1 MDEVPDTRPSL
12 LVRLRDPKDDRAW
25 TEFTTIYSPLIYRLA
40 CRKGF
45 QDADALDLVQEVL
58 RAVASAVDRWEPD
71 PCKGPFRNWLFRIA
85 RNMMLNLVTSQ
96 RRHPRG
102 TGSEE
107 IQWLLETRPSPSPE
121 DTALFETEFKR
132 QLFRWAAERVS
143 GEFQGKT
150 WAAFWETGVEGKKAQ
165 VVADSLGMSIGAVYM
180 AKSRVVARIRQV
192 IEQVEGDWPGLE
204 QK

>member
-12 LVRLRDPKDDRAW
+12 LVRLCDPKDDRAW
-25 TEFTTIYSPLIYRLA
+25 TEFTAIYSPLIYRLA
-40 CRKGF
+40 RRQGF

-71 PCKGPFRNWLFRIA
+71 PCKRPFRNWLFRIA
-85 RNMMLNLVTSQ
+85 RNMMLNLVASQ
-96 RRHPRG
+96 RRHPLG
-102 TGSEE
+102 TGSDE
-107 IQWLLETRPSPSPE
+107 IQWLLEARPSPSPE
-121 DTALFETEFKR
+121 DTALFETEYKR

-143 GEFQGKT
+143 GEFRGNT

-165 VVADSLGMSIGAVYM
+165 IVAATLGMSIGAVYM

-192 IEQVEGDWPGLE
+192 IEQVEGEWPGLE
-204 QK
+204 

>member
-12 LVRLRDPKDDRAW
+12 LVRLCDPNDDRAW
-25 TEFTTIYSPLIYRLA
+25 TEFTAIYSPLIYRLA

-96 RRHPRG
+96 RRHLRG

-107 IQWLLETRPSPSPE
+107 IQSLLEARPSPSPA
-121 DTALFETEFKR
+121 DTALFETEYKR

-143 GEFQGKT
+143 GEFRGTT
-150 WAAFWETGVEGKKAQ
+150 WAAFWETGVEGKKAP
-165 VVADSLGMSIGAVYM
+165 VVAAALGISNGAVYM

-204 QK
+204 

>member
-12 LVRLRDPKDDRAW
+12 LVRLCDPKDDRAW
-25 TEFTTIYSPLIYRLA
+25 TEFTAIYSPLIYRLA

-45 QDADALDLVQEVL
+45 QHADAEDLVQEVL
-58 RAVASAVDRWEPD
+58 RAVASAVDRWKPD

-85 RNMMLNLVTSQ
+85 RNMMLNLVASQ

-107 IQWLLETRPSPSPE
+107 VQWLLEARPSPSPE
-121 DTALFETEFKR
+121 DTTLFETEYKR

-143 GEFQGKT
+143 GEFRPTT

-165 VVADSLGMSIGAVYM
+165 VVAATLGMSVGAVYM

-192 IEQVEGDWPGLE
+192 IEEVEGEWPGLE
-204 QK
+204 

>member
-12 LVRLRDPKDDRAW
+12 LVRLCDPKDDRAW
-25 TEFTTIYSPLIYRLA
+25 TEFTAIYSPLIYRLA
-40 CRKGF
+40 RRKGF
-45 QDADALDLVQEVL
+45 QDADAEDLVQEVL

-71 PCKGPFRNWLFRIA
+71 PSQGPFRNWLFRIA

-107 IQWLLETRPSPSPE
+107 IQWLLEARPSPSPE
-121 DTALFETEFKR
+121 DTALFETEYKR

-143 GEFQGKT
+143 GEFRGTT

-165 VVADSLGMSIGAVYM
+165 VVAATLGMSIGAVYM

-192 IEQVEGDWPGLE
+192 IEQVEGEWPGLE
-204 QK
+204 

>member
-12 LVRLRDPKDDRAW
+12 LVRLCDPTDDRAW
-25 TEFTTIYSPLIYRLA
+25 TEFTAIYSPLIYRLA

-45 QDADALDLVQEVL
+45 QDADAEDLVQEVL

-107 IQWLLETRPSPSPE
+107 IQWLLEARPFPSAE
-121 DTALFETEFKR
+121 DTALFETEHKR

-143 GEFQGKT
+143 GEFRPTT
-150 WAAFWETGVEGKKAQ
+150 WAAFWETGVGGKKAE
-165 VVADSLGMSIGAVYM
+165 VVAATLGMSIGAVYM

-192 IEQVEGDWPGLE
+192 IEQVEGEWAKVE
-204 QK
+204 

>member
-1 MDEVPDTRPSL
+1 MDEVPETRPSL
-12 LVRLRDPKDDRAW
+12 LVRLCDPKDDRAW
-25 TEFTTIYSPLIYRLA
+25 TEFTAIYSPFIYRFA

-45 QDADALDLVQEVL
+45 QDADAADLVQEVL

-85 RNMMLNLVTSQ
+85 RNMMLNLVASE

-107 IQWLLETRPSPSPE
+107 MQWLLESRPSPSPA
-121 DTALFETEFKR
+121 DSALFQAEYKR
-132 QLFRWAAERVS
+132 QLFRWAAERVRD
-143 GEFQGKT
+143 EFRGST
-150 WAAFWETGVEGKKAQ
+150 WAAFWETGVEGKKAE
-165 VVADSLGMSIGAVYM
+165 VVAANLGMSIGAVYM

-192 IEQVEGDWPGLE
+192 IEQVDGASPELE
-204 QK
+204 

>member
-12 LVRLRDPKDDRAW
+12 LVRLCDPKDDRAW
-25 TEFTTIYSPLIYRLA
+25 TEFTAIYSPLIYRLA

-58 RAVASAVDRWEPD
+58 RAVASAVDRWDPD
-71 PCKGPFRNWLFRIA
+71 PSRGPFRNWLFRIA
-85 RNMMLNLVTSQ
+85 RNMMLNLIASQ
-96 RRHPRG
+96 RRHLRG
-102 TGSEE
+102 TGSDE
-107 IQWLLETRPSPSPE
+107 IQSLLEARPSPSSA
-121 DTALFETEFKR
+121 DTALFETEYKR

-143 GEFQGKT
+143 GEFRGTT

-165 VVADSLGMSIGAVYM
+165 VVAASLGISIGAVYM

-192 IEQVEGDWPGLE
+192 IEQVEAKWPALE
-204 QK
+204 QE